1 MGIGRENG
9 FSVVEGFGSPAADV
23 GHFPSAT
30 PRSDDFRRR
39 SERAGKRRKK
49 KRKEK
54 KNKIICARRKM
65 KSEGGANKIF
75 QVRTNEIKIKKT
87 SATCP
92 AEKHDRLSQGK
103 QKW

>member
-49 KRKEK
+49 RKKTKQNNLCPPQNEKRG
-54 KNKIICARRKM
+54 RRKQNI
-65 KSEGGANKIF
+65 S
-75 QVRTNEIKIKKT
+75 
-87 SATCP
+87 
-92 AEKHDRLSQGK
+92 SQN
-103 QKW
+103 Q